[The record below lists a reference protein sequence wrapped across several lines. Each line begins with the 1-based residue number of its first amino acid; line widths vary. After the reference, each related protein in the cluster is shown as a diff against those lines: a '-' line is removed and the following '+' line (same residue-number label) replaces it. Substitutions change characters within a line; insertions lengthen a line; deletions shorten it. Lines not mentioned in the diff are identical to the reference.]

1 MASDFLV
8 PDILDMV
15 IDEGKKLL
23 YGSNHVAIRVDLKL
37 RGSEVPLKA
46 RVPNGIYLPK
56 TRNKQVVMDIMDKLI
71 VEGDWEI
78 LDLNGRCKELQ
89 DILIKSNAL
98 AYEKDQPTHIG
109 KKRRCP
115 NSLKRLMKKRHEAER
130 NQTTLSLKRVT
141 SILTSDL
148 WTHEDQEQLE
158 ESVILNNELGHA
170 ILKKSL
176 EIKLDT
182 RNKLRAE
189 ELSHKRF

>member
-1 MASDFLV
+1 
-8 PDILDMV
+8 MV
-15 IDEGKKLL
+15 IDEGEKLL
-23 YGSNHVAIRVDLKL
+23 YGSDHVAIRVDLKL
-37 RGSEVPLKA
+37 RGSEVPIKA
-46 RVPNGIYLPK
+46 RVPNDGIYLTK
-56 TRNKQVVMDIMDKLI
+56 TRNKQVAMDIMDKLI
-71 VEGDWEI
+71 VEADWEI
-78 LDLNGRCKELQ
+78 MDLDGRCKELQ

-115 NSLKRLMKKRHEAER
+115 NSLKRLMKKQHEADR
-130 NQTTLSLKRVT
+130 NQTTLSLRRVT